1 MRMYDIIDHKKRGLS
16 LSQEEIDFV
25 INGYTKGEIPDY
37 QISALLMAIYFQ
49 GMTLEETAH
58 LTMAMVRSGDQI
70 DLSPIDGIKVDKHST
85 GGVGDKTTIVLAPL
99 VAAAGAKVAKMSG
112 RGLGHT
118 GGTIDK
124 LESFK
129 GFKVEL
135 TEEQFFENV
144 NNHHIA
150 VVGQSGELAP
160 ADKKLYA
167 LRDVTATVDNM
178 SLIASSIMSKKIAS
192 GADAICLD
200 VKCGTGAFMKNLE
213 DAKALGQA
221 MVDIGNHIGRQ
232 TMAVIS
238 DMNQPLGYA
247 VGNALEVIEAI
258 DTLNGNGPEDLTLLT
273 LTLASQMLVLAGV
286 SNDIESAKKEV
297 QHLLS
302 TGAAID
308 KLKEWIR
315 LQGGDEK
322 AVDDLSR
329 LPQAKYHK
337 EVYLEEKEGYV
348 KAIDAEAVGRAAL
361 VLGAGRET
369 KESNIDLAVGLIIHK
384 KIGDKIEEKTPVATL
399 YYNNEE
405 KYQTAVEI
413 LEQAYEISKEKVE
426 KPILIYDII
435 H

>member
-144 NNHHIA
+144 NHHHIA